1 MDDKDFSLMRK
12 FTGAEGELPCDALG
26 ELLSPSEMRLVS
38 SAGFADFVYSAPL
51 AWLDGKPV
59 YPDSLICRKGEQWGT
74 ENIDRAD
81 GWVGWKDPACLAFFS
96 WPAEAKKEDLG
107 SGDKYV
113 KKDWPRAGPQ
123 AGCPC
128 AFCTKFREEQAAR
141 VKSPK
146 TYNVELHVNGVLVE
160 QANVPPRYHGRPS
173 HSVSNTFEF
182 GFDLGDVVPLECE
195 VDLLFGNV
203 VKDSLRVYFDGEPF
217 NLSGILLDHEGELTP
232 LSEIMYAFAKQE
244 IREARKGNPT
254 GIKFELF

>member
-59 YPDSLICRKGEQWGT
+59 YPDSLICWKGEQWGT
-74 ENIDRAD
+74 ENIDRAA
-81 GWVGWKDPACLAFFS
+81 GWAGWKDPACLAFFS
-96 WPAEAKKEDLG
+96 WPVEAKKEDLG

-128 AFCTKFREEQAAR
+128 AFCTKFREEPAAR
-141 VKSPK
+141 AKPPK
-146 TYNVELHVNGVLVE
+146 TKAQLVQNQLDIQGRDGNWNFDPYMHGLYNG
-160 QANVPPRYHGRPS
+160 
-173 HSVSNTFEF
+173 
-182 GFDLGDVVPLECE
+182 LECALATIE
-195 VDLLFGNV
+195 DRPVAYRDAPPVWLRDLTPVSVGVDLSRDSDRSIV
-203 VKDSLRVYFDGEPF
+203 VFL
-217 NLSGILLDHEGELTP
+217 
-232 LSEIMYAFAKQE
+232 
-244 IREARKGNPT
+244 ARCP
-254 GIKFELF
+254 